1 MGKVNSIFLNG
12 LFISYNDQ
20 LHNLPSSEIV
30 TKLLEFLPPIIL
42 SPLIGVRCPSKDGL
56 ASITGS
62 LSALKSYILMA
73 PLSVPAIIV
82 SEAKGE
88 NIAHYT
94 TDLDLNSN
102 SGLDLNSL
110 FQI

>member
-1 MGKVNSIFLNG
+1 M
-12 LFISYNDQ
+12 
-20 LHNLPSSEIV
+20 
-30 TKLLEFLPPIIL
+30 
-42 SPLIGVRCPSKDGL
+42 
-56 ASITGS
+56 TGS
-62 LSALKSYILMA
+62 LSALKSYILIA